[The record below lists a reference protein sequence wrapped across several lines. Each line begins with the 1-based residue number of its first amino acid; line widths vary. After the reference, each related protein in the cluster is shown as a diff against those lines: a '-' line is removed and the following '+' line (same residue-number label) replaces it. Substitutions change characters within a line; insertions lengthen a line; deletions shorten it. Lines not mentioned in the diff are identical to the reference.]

1 MSDIIFTQKKFNYL
15 KQISSLA
22 LLPHLKIQ
30 NSFPKFTCWAQ
41 DVSYLT
47 EKSVLSVCALE
58 ASSFHV
64 TLVWSAYWTMT
75 GFQASCDVTK
85 SCSCVH
91 VKPRFKV
98 TEKLSADKCEN
109 SLQVTRTSFCTV
121 KLNHPR
127 EVTTNKTHCWVEGDK
142 RILHETEQWLLYPFV
157 LEDIIYRI
165 KLIRDVFSSVGEETD
180 TQRYS
185 INATLLAW
193 WLMQKDKTIAL
204 LITAC
209 EVLIGFKWT
218 LLHAHPSTNLHPKN
232 ITEFQRPSP
241 ILRRSSLCCLGFC
254 LRLPGAQSRESSSK
268 MPIIHR

>member
-1 MSDIIFTQKKFNYL
+1 MSRTSL
-15 KQISSLA
+15 KSQFSVFVHWKLQVSTS
-22 LLPHLKIQ
+22 HLCGVHTGPWLVSRLVVMSQ
-30 NSFPKFTCWAQ
+30 NPA
-41 DVSYLT
+41 
-47 EKSVLSVCALE
+47 
-58 ASSFHV
+58 HV
-64 TLVWSAYWTMT
+64 YTLNRDLRWQRN
-75 GFQASCDVTK
+75 FQHS
-85 SCSCVH
+85 
-91 VKPRFKV
+91 
-98 TEKLSADKCEN
+98 CEN

-218 LLHAHPSTNLHPKN
+218 LLNAHPSTNLHPKN